1 MVFVL
6 MAERADTGV
15 AKHFLPLTQI
25 FTLLLTEPAAKFN
38 SRHEKKKKIQ
48 TEDGISGALF
58 LIKLFVVEES
68 GCWIEMQNKCKTES
82 RLTNPPPHS

>member
-1 MVFVL
+1 

-38 SRHEKKKKIQ
+38 SRHKKKK
-48 TEDGISGALF
+48 EIS
-58 LIKLFVVEES
+58 
-68 GCWIEMQNKCKTES
+68 N
-82 RLTNPPPHS
+82 

>member
-38 SRHEKKKKIQ
+38 SRHKKKRK
-48 TEDGISGALF
+48 F
-58 LIKLFVVEES
+58 KLKMEYLGHYS
-68 GCWIEMQNKCKTES
+68 S
-82 RLTNPPPHS
+82 